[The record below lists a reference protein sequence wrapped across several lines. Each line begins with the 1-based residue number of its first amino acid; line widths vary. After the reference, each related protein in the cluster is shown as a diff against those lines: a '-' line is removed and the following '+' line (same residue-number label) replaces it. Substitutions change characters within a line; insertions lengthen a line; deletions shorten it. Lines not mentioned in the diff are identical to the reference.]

1 MTAVVDR
8 SAETAAGPLW
18 PSTETDDRRREP
30 RRLRHRLLAWSALPV
45 LALTALAGV
54 LLFNAVAIDRG
65 IDAYR
70 TDDHGN
76 AAEWFDRAAAINIYE
91 RELPA
96 FDRGD
101 ALVAAGDLAGARLAF
116 EEALGLADGER
127 RCVVVVNLVLTVELQ
142 GDAVVATDPGGAR
155 QFYAEADDLVRVND
169 NCLPLTTDAGDGPGD
184 RLARALERLEDKLED
199 DEVENLPQAEAEE
212 SVGPEADPNQD
223 DVDELERRL
232 EENAE
237 TRTQGEEINESLDR
251 GLPPQDGPSW

>member
-1 MTAVVDR
+1 
-8 SAETAAGPLW
+8 
-18 PSTETDDRRREP
+18 
-30 RRLRHRLLAWSALPV
+30 V

-65 IDAYR
+65 IAAYR
-70 TDDHGN
+70 TDDHER
-76 AAEWFDRAAAINIYE
+76 AVEWFDRAAVINVYD

-101 ALVAAGDLAGARLAF
+101 ALVAAGNLAGARLAF

-142 GDAVVATDPGGAR
+142 GDAIAATDAGAAR
-155 QFYAEADDLVRVND
+155 QFYAEADDLIRVND
-169 NCLPLTTDAGDGPGD
+169 GCLPLTTAEEDGPGD
-184 RLARALERLEDKLED
+184 RLARALDRLEDKLE
-199 DEVENLPQAEAEE
+199 EEELASVPQAEAEAVTE
-212 SVGPEADPNQD
+212 PEPGDPSDD

-237 TRTQGEEINESLDR
+237 TRTQGREINESLDR